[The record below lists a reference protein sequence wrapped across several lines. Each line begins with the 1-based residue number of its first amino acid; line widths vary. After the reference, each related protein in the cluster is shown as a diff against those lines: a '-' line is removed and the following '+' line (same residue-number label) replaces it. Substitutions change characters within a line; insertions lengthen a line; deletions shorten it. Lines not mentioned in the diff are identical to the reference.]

1 MNAVT
6 KPATEFARQQF
17 KKLATAEAAFF
28 SAETRPSLLTY
39 HRENAREALCH
50 LAAGNFIT
58 VAECHKRG
66 RALDSPPSAPG
77 LGLTRR
83 ARSA

>member
-1 MNAVT
+1 MNAAT
-6 KPATEFARQQF
+6 TPATEFARQQF

-50 LAAGNFIT
+50 LAAGGFIT
-58 VAECHKRG
+58 AAECHKRG
-66 RALDSPPSAPG
+66 RALDSHRPSQG
-77 LGLTRR
+77 WG
-83 ARSA
+83 